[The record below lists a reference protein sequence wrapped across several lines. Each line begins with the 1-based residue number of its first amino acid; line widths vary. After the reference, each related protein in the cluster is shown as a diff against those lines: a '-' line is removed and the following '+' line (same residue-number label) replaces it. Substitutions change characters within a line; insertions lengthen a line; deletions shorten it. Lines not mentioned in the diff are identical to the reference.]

1 MDFETKETYDI
12 VVEFGGNAK
21 AEKPSVVHCR
31 YLTAP
36 ERDRAIKE
44 ELLTTGEGM
53 QVRVTVER
61 SAMFKPSVTGFTD
74 LKINGVEI
82 KTVAQFL
89 EARIPGGYYDECIN
103 KMIAENRRAD
113 LKN

>member
-12 VVEFGGNAK
+12 VPEFGGNTK
-21 AEKPSVVHCR
+21 SDKPAIVHCR
-31 YLTAP
+31 YMTAP

-44 ELLTTGEGM
+44 ELLTSGDGVN
-53 QVRVTVER
+53 VRVVVDR
-61 SAMFKPSVTGFTD
+61 PVLFKASVTGFTD
-74 LKINGVEI
+74 LKIQGIEI
-82 KTVAQFL
+82 KTIAQFS
-89 EARIPGGYYDECIN
+89 EARIPSGFYDECIN